1 MKIVGTLRIYTF
13 VNDEVLATFFRN
25 EGVVTVRT
33 EQTNEGRD
41 KQTFWAWGAV
51 GFPPADRWV
60 LIAPKGLAFG
70 GDMKK
75 GAQAKL
81 GERPRSKEGPDTL
94 SDAASP
100 RFALLILFS
109 L

>member
-1 MKIVGTLRIYTF
+1 
-13 VNDEVLATFFRN
+13 
-25 EGVVTVRT
+25 
-33 EQTNEGRD
+33 
-41 KQTFWAWGAV
+41 
-51 GFPPADRWV
+51 
-60 LIAPKGLAFG
+60 
-70 GDMKK
+70 MKK